1 MQLKMPTY
9 TLLQSDKEFYVTNA
23 RINEGLL
30 MIQQAVAVP
39 DSKNPKLTNL
49 KLLIDPA
56 YLANNP
62 LTAMTEKCALIID
75 DTLVYADV
83 LPAQNKGVIILPL
96 ALKNKQEATTL
107 AQKLNTAIQ
116 KDKKGRK

>member
-1 MQLKMPTY
+1 M
-9 TLLQSDKEFYVTNA
+9 LQVKSY
-23 RINEGLL
+23 
-30 MIQQAVAVP
+30 IQNG
-39 DSKNPKLTNL
+39 KRNL

-75 DTLVYADV
+75 DTLVYAGV